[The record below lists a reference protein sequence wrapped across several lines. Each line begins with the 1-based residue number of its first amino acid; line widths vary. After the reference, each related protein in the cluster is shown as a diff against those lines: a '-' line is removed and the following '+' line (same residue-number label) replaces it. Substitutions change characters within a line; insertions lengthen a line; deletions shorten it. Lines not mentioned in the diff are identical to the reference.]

1 MVRIL
6 VLLGAINAV
15 FIEFF
20 HLHPSG
26 AVNHAFGVNRDA
38 YVAYL
43 AVMMVKEQQ
52 VSGFDFGG
60 VGYRPSLGDLLARVA
75 LMMTWV
81 KPEQSMPNAFFPPH
95 RYGTFRKKRTV
106 CSRFSWVSV
115 LGSVMTI
122 DGSIRKPTPNTSKWP
137 EEYRVSRVPAVKGM
151 V

>member
-75 LMMTWV
+75 QQVLA
-81 KPEQSMPNAFFPPH
+81 EQAHDDLCETGAIHAQCILSAP
-95 RYGTFRKKRTV
+95 
-106 CSRFSWVSV
+106 
-115 LGSVMTI
+115 
-122 DGSIRKPTPNTSKWP
+122 
-137 EEYRVSRVPAVKGM
+137 
-151 V
+151 